1 MAIIF
6 NHITKKPLYEE
17 QEVDPKEDPLGIFKE
32 DEIDEINIDF
42 SVY

>member
-6 NHITKKPLYEE
+6 NHITRKPLDEE
-17 QEVDPKEDPLGIFKE
+17 QEKDPLEDPLGIFKK
-32 DEIDEINIDF
+32 DEIEEVSIDF